1 MSTTSTKP
9 RSSAS
14 PVKAKSGRSK
24 PAKQMAARP
33 ERPAWDEEPGRVAK
47 TVKAV
52 VLAVVVLAVLGPLYT
67 IVLTSI
73 SSQAT
78 ITRAG
83 GLVLIPGEITL
94 AAYQQILSGG
104 VVTRAVLVSVGVTAA
119 GTLLSMVVS
128 VLCAYGLSRPGS
140 FAHTPILFTLLITM
154 FFSAGII
161 PAYLLV
167 SSLGLI
173 NTYWALIL
181 PSCISVFNIIIL
193 RGFFMG
199 IDRGILDSARIDGAS
214 EWRTL
219 TQIVLP
225 MSKAVT
231 AVIALFYGVGYW
243 NAFFNA
249 VLYINDSAMNPLQ
262 VVLRSYVL
270 QGVSVPGQIDVGDG
284 AAASPALQ
292 MAVIVLAMVPILL
305 VYPFVQ
311 KHFTKG
317 VMIGAVKG

>member
-1 MSTTSTKP
+1 MSATTAKALASSKSP
-9 RSSAS
+9 RF
-14 PVKAKSGRSK
+14 
-24 PAKQMAARP
+24 RP
-33 ERPAWDEEPGRVAK
+33 ERPAWDEEPGRLAR

-52 VLAVVVLAVLGPLYT
+52 VLAAVVLAVLGPLYT

-104 VVTRAVLVSVGVTAA
+104 VVTRAVLVSVGVTVT

-140 FAHTPILFTLLITM
+140 FAHTPILFTLLVTM

>member
-1 MSTTSTKP
+1 MSTITKP
-9 RSSAS
+9 AATVAAALRRNKSS
-14 PVKAKSGRSK
+14 
-24 PAKQMAARP
+24 
-33 ERPAWDEEPGRVAK
+33 RPAWEEEPGPAAK
-47 TVKAV
+47 AGKAAVLFLVVSAV
-52 VLAVVVLAVLGPLYT
+52 VGPLYS
-67 IVLTSI
+67 IVLTSL

-78 ITRAG
+78 ITSAG
-83 GLVLIPGEITL
+83 GMVIVPGEISL
-94 AAYQQILSGG
+94 DAYQQIISGG
-104 VVTRAVLVSVGVTAA
+104 VVTRAVLVSVGVTAV

-140 FAHTPILFTLLITM
+140 FAHTPLLFTLLLTM
-154 FFSAGII
+154 FFSAGMI
-161 PAYLLV
+161 PAFLLV
-167 SSLGLI
+167 SGLGLI

-181 PSCISVFNIIIL
+181 PGAISVFNIIIL

-214 EWRTL
+214 EWRIL
-219 TQIVLP
+219 GQIVLP

-249 VLYINDSAMNPLQ
+249 VLYINDSGMNPLQ

-270 QGVSVPGQIDVGDG
+270 QGVMIPGQIAVGQG
-284 AAASPALQ
+284 AAPSLALQ
-292 MAVIVLAMVPILL
+292 MAVIVVAVVPILM
-305 VYPFVQ
+305 VYPLVQ

>member
-1 MSTTSTKP
+1 MSNLTGK
-9 RSSAS
+9 
-14 PVKAKSGRSK
+14 V
-24 PAKQMAARP
+24 
-33 ERPAWDEEPGRVAK
+33 ERPQNATVSFRSRRAESDRPVWDEEPGLLAK
-47 TVKAV
+47 VGKIV
-52 VLAVVVLAVLGPLYT
+52 ILAVVVLAVLGPLYT

-78 ITRAG
+78 ITQAG
-83 GLVLIPGEITL
+83 GLVLIPGEISF
-94 AAYQQILSGG
+94 AAYQQILDGG
-104 VVTRAVLVSVGVTAA
+104 VVTRAVLVSVGVTAT
-119 GTLLSMVVS
+119 GTAISMVVS
-128 VLCAYGLSRPGS
+128 ILCAYGLSRPGS

-167 SSLGLI
+167 SGLGLI
-173 NTYWALIL
+173 NSYWALIL
-181 PSCISVFNIIIL
+181 PSSISVFNIIIL

-249 VLYINDSAMNPLQ
+249 VLYINDSAKNPLQ

-270 QGVSVPGQIDVGDG
+270 QGVSVPGQVDVGTG
-284 AAASPALQ
+284 AAAGPALQ
-292 MAVIVLAMVPILL
+292 MAVIVLATVPILI

>member
-1 MSTTSTKP
+1 MSTITKP
-9 RSSAS
+9 AATVAAALRREKSS
-14 PVKAKSGRSK
+14 
-24 PAKQMAARP
+24 
-33 ERPAWDEEPGRVAK
+33 RPAWEEEPGPAAK
-47 TVKAV
+47 IGKAA
-52 VLAVVVLAVLGPLYT
+52 VLTLVVLAVLGPLYS
-67 IVLTSI
+67 IVLTSL
-73 SSQAT
+73 SSQGT
-78 ITRAG
+78 IMAAG
-83 GLVLIPGEITL
+83 GMVIVPGEISL
-94 AAYQQILSGG
+94 DAYQQILSGG
-104 VVTRAVLVSVGVTAA
+104 VVTRAVLVSVGVTAV

-140 FAHTPILFTLLITM
+140 FAHTPLLFTLLLTM
-154 FFSAGII
+154 FFSAGMI
-161 PAYLLV
+161 PAFLLV
-167 SSLGLI
+167 SGLGMI

-181 PSCISVFNIIIL
+181 PSAISVFNIIIL

-214 EWRTL
+214 EWRIL

-249 VLYINDSAMNPLQ
+249 VLYINDSGMNPLQ

-270 QGVSVPGQIDVGDG
+270 QGVMIPGQIAVGQG
-284 AAASPALQ
+284 AAPSLALQ
-292 MAVIVLAMVPILL
+292 MAVIVVAVVPILM
-305 VYPFVQ
+305 VYPLVQ

>member
-1 MSTTSTKP
+1 MSIIDKVQASKNTTATF
-9 RSSAS
+9 R
-14 PVKAKSGRSK
+14 
-24 PAKQMAARP
+24 KQRTGA
-33 ERPAWDEEPGRVAK
+33 ERPAWEEEPSALGRAGKVIIL
-47 TVKAV
+47 VM
-52 VLAVVVLAVLGPLYT
+52 VVLAVLGPLYT

-83 GLVLIPGEITL
+83 GLVLIPGEISF
-94 AAYQQILSGG
+94 AAYQQILDGG
-104 VVTRAVLVSVGVTAA
+104 VVTRAVLVSVGVTAT
-119 GTLLSMVVS
+119 GTFISMVVS
-128 VLCAYGLSRPGS
+128 ILCAYGLSRPGS

-167 SSLGLI
+167 SGLGLI
-173 NTYWALIL
+173 NSYWALIL
-181 PSCISVFNIIIL
+181 PGAVSVFNIIIL

-199 IDRGILDSARIDGAS
+199 IDKGILESARIDGAS

-219 TQIVLP
+219 SQIVLP

-249 VLYINDSAMNPLQ
+249 VLYINDSAKNPLQ

-270 QGVSVPGQIDVGDG
+270 QGVSVPGQVDVGTG
-284 AAASPALQ
+284 AAAGPALQ
-292 MAVIVLAMVPILL
+292 MAVIVLATIPILL

>member
-1 MSTTSTKP
+1 MTTIIKP
-9 RSSAS
+9 TR
-14 PVKAKSGRSK
+14 PRRTG
-24 PAKQMAARP
+24 PARP
-33 ERPAWDEEPGRVAK
+33 VWEEEPGIA
-47 TVKAV
+47 VKAGKA
-52 VLAVVVLAVLGPLYT
+52 VLLCLVVLAVLGPLYT

-73 SSQAT
+73 SSQGT
-78 ITRAG
+78 ITQAG
-83 GLVLIPGEITL
+83 GLVLIPGEFSL
-94 AAYQQILSGG
+94 DAYRQILNGG
-104 VVTRAVLVSVGVTAA
+104 VVTRAVLVSVCITVT

-128 VLCAYGLSRPGS
+128 ILCAYGLSRPGS

-154 FFSAGII
+154 FFSAGMI
-161 PAYLLV
+161 PSYLLV
-167 SSLGLI
+167 SGLGLI
-173 NTYWALIL
+173 NSYWALIL
-181 PSCISVFNIIIL
+181 PSAVSVFNIIIL

-214 EWRTL
+214 EWRIL
-219 TQIVLP
+219 AQIVLP

-249 VLYINDSAMNPLQ
+249 VLYINDSSKNPLQ

-270 QGVSVPGQIDVGDG
+270 QGVSVPGQIDVGQG
-284 AAASPALQ
+284 VAPSLALQ
-292 MAVIVLAMVPILL
+292 MAVIVIAMVPILM

>member
-1 MSTTSTKP
+1 MTGP
-9 RSSAS
+9 AS
-14 PVKAKSGRSK
+14 
-24 PAKQMAARP
+24 
-33 ERPAWDEEPGRVAK
+33 
-47 TVKAV
+47 
-52 VLAVVVLAVLGPLYT
+52 
-67 IVLTSI
+67 
-73 SSQAT
+73 
-78 ITRAG
+78 
-83 GLVLIPGEITL
+83 
-94 AAYQQILSGG
+94 
-104 VVTRAVLVSVGVTAA
+104 
-119 GTLLSMVVS
+119 
-128 VLCAYGLSRPGS
+128 GS

-167 SSLGLI
+167 SGLGLI

-181 PSCISVFNIIIL
+181 PSSISVFNIIIL

-249 VLYINDSAMNPLQ
+249 ILYINDSSMNPLQ

-270 QGVSVPGQIDVGDG
+270 HGVSVPGQVDVGTG
-284 AAASPALQ
+284 AAAGPALQ
-292 MAVIVLAMVPILL
+292 MAVIVLAMIPILV

>member
-1 MSTTSTKP
+1 MSTITKP
-9 RSSAS
+9 AATDSAVLRRKKSS
-14 PVKAKSGRSK
+14 
-24 PAKQMAARP
+24 
-33 ERPAWDEEPGRVAK
+33 RPAWEEEPGLAAK
-47 TVKAV
+47 IGKAAVLTLV
-52 VLAVVVLAVLGPLYT
+52 VIAVLGPLYS
-67 IVLTSI
+67 IVLTSL
-73 SSQAT
+73 SSQAS
-78 ITRAG
+78 ITAAG
-83 GLVLIPGEITL
+83 GMVIVPGEISL
-94 AAYQQILSGG
+94 DAYRQILGGG
-104 VVTRAVLVSVGVTAA
+104 VVTRAVLVSVGVTTV

-140 FAHTPILFTLLITM
+140 FAHTPLLFTLLLTM
-154 FFSAGII
+154 FFSAGMI
-161 PAYLLV
+161 PAFLLV
-167 SSLGLI
+167 SGLGLI

-181 PSCISVFNIIIL
+181 PSAISVFNIIIL

-214 EWRTL
+214 EWRIL
-219 TQIVLP
+219 GQIVLP

-270 QGVSVPGQIDVGDG
+270 QGVMIPGQIAVGQG
-284 AAASPALQ
+284 AAPSLALQ
-292 MAVIVLAMVPILL
+292 MAVLVVAVVPILM
-305 VYPFVQ
+305 VYPLLQ

>member
-1 MSTTSTKP
+1 MSTITKP
-9 RSSAS
+9 AATVSAALRRNKSS
-14 PVKAKSGRSK
+14 
-24 PAKQMAARP
+24 
-33 ERPAWDEEPGRVAK
+33 RPAWEEEPGPAAK
-47 TVKAV
+47 IGKAAVLTMV
-52 VLAVVVLAVLGPLYT
+52 VIAVLGPLYS
-67 IVLTSI
+67 IVLTSL

-78 ITRAG
+78 ITSAG
-83 GLVLIPGEITL
+83 GMVIVPGEISL
-94 AAYQQILSGG
+94 DAYSQILNGG
-104 VVTRAVLVSVGVTAA
+104 VVTRAVLLSVGVTAV

-140 FAHTPILFTLLITM
+140 FAHTPLLFTLLLTM
-154 FFSAGII
+154 FFSAGMI
-161 PAYLLV
+161 PAFLLV
-167 SSLGLI
+167 SGLGLI

-181 PSCISVFNIIIL
+181 PSAISVFNIIIL

-214 EWRTL
+214 EWRIL
-219 TQIVLP
+219 GQIVLP

-270 QGVSVPGQIDVGDG
+270 QGVMIPGQIAVGQG
-284 AAASPALQ
+284 AAPSLALQ
-292 MAVIVLAMVPILL
+292 MAVLVVAVMPILM
-305 VYPFVQ
+305 VYPLLQ

>member
-1 MSTTSTKP
+1 MTTII
-9 RSSAS
+9 
-14 PVKAKSGRSK
+14 K
-24 PAKQMAARP
+24 PAGTRRTGP
-33 ERPAWDEEPGRVAK
+33 SRPAWEEEPGVAAK
-47 TVKAV
+47 AGKAV
-52 VLAVVVLAVLGPLYT
+52 LLFLVVLAVLGPLYT

-73 SSQAT
+73 SSQGT
-78 ITRAG
+78 ITQAG
-83 GLVLIPGEITL
+83 GLVLIPGEFSL
-94 AAYQQILSGG
+94 DAYRQILNGG
-104 VVTRAVLVSVGVTAA
+104 VVTRAVLVSVGVTVT

-128 VLCAYGLSRPGS
+128 ILCAYGLSRPGS
-140 FAHTPILFTLLITM
+140 FAHTPLLFTLLITM
-154 FFSAGII
+154 FFSAGMI
-161 PAYLLV
+161 PSYLLV
-167 SSLGLI
+167 SGLGLI
-173 NTYWALIL
+173 NSYWALIL
-181 PSCISVFNIIIL
+181 PSAVSVFNIIIL

-214 EWRTL
+214 EWRIL
-219 TQIVLP
+219 GQIVLP

-249 VLYINDSAMNPLQ
+249 VLYINDSAKNPLQ

-270 QGVSVPGQIDVGDG
+270 QGVSVPGQIDVGQG
-284 AAASPALQ
+284 VAPSLALQ
-292 MAVIVLAMVPILL
+292 MAVIVIAMVPILV

>member
-1 MSTTSTKP
+1 MSTI
-9 RSSAS
+9 
-14 PVKAKSGRSK
+14 SK
-24 PAKQMAARP
+24 PAASVSAALRRSKSS
-33 ERPAWDEEPGRVAK
+33 RPAWEEEPGPAAK
-47 TVKAV
+47 IGKAAVLTMV
-52 VLAVVVLAVLGPLYT
+52 VIAVLGPLYS
-67 IVLTSI
+67 IVLTSL

-78 ITRAG
+78 ITSAG
-83 GLVLIPGEITL
+83 GMVIVPGEITL
-94 AAYQQILSGG
+94 DAYSQILNGG
-104 VVTRAVLVSVGVTAA
+104 VVTRAVLVSVGVTVV
-119 GTLLSMVVS
+119 GTLLSMAVS

-140 FAHTPILFTLLITM
+140 FAHTPLLFTLLLTM
-154 FFSAGII
+154 FFSAGMI
-161 PAYLLV
+161 PAFLLV
-167 SSLGLI
+167 SGLGLI

-181 PSCISVFNIIIL
+181 PSAVSVFNIIIL

-214 EWRTL
+214 EWRIL
-219 TQIVLP
+219 GQIVLP

-270 QGVSVPGQIDVGDG
+270 QGVMVPGQIAVGQG
-284 AAASPALQ
+284 AAPSLALQ
-292 MAVIVLAMVPILL
+292 MAVLVVAVVPILV
-305 VYPFVQ
+305 VYPLLQ

>member
-1 MSTTSTKP
+1 MSIFSSNNSLTA
-9 RSSAS
+9 RSSLLRRQ
-14 PVKAKSGRSK
+14 PGSG
-24 PAKQMAARP
+24 PQRP
-33 ERPAWDEEPGRVAK
+33 SWDEEPGAATK
-47 TVKAV
+47 AGTAV

-67 IVLTSI
+67 IVLTSF

-78 ITRAG
+78 ITQAG
-83 GLVLIPGEITL
+83 GLVLVPGEMSL
-94 AAYQQILSGG
+94 SAYQQILSGG
-104 VVTRAVLVSVGVTAA
+104 VVTRAVLVSIGVTAT
-119 GTLLSMVVS
+119 GTALSMVVS

-140 FAHTPILFTLLITM
+140 FAHTPILFTLLVTM

-167 SSLGLI
+167 SGLGLI

-199 IDRGILDSARIDGAS
+199 MDRGILDSARIDGAS

-249 VLYINDSAMNPLQ
+249 VLYINDSSMNPLQ

-270 QGVSVPGQIDVGDG
+270 QGVSVAGQVDVGSG
-284 AAASPALQ
+284 AAAGPALQ
-292 MAVIVLAMVPILL
+292 MAVIVLAMVPILI

>member
-1 MSTTSTKP
+1 MSILVRNTRKP
-9 RSSAS
+9 VSSPQRA
-14 PVKAKSGRSK
+14 AWEEK
-24 PAKQMAARP
+24 P
-33 ERPAWDEEPGRVAK
+33 GVVAK
-47 TVKAV
+47 AGKFLILSAV
-52 VLAVVVLAVLGPLYT
+52 VLAVVGPLYT
-67 IVLTSI
+67 IVLTSV

-78 ITRAG
+78 ITQAG
-83 GLVLIPGEITL
+83 GLVLIPGEITF

-104 VVTRAVLVSVGVTAA
+104 VVTRAVLVSVGVTAT
-119 GTLLSMVVS
+119 GTALSMMVS

-154 FFSAGII
+154 FFSGGII

-199 IDRGILDSARIDGAS
+199 IDRGILDSARMDGAS
-214 EWRTL
+214 DWRTL

-270 QGVSVPGQIDVGDG
+270 QGVTVPGQIDVGQG

-292 MAVIVLAMVPILL
+292 MAVIVLAMVPILI

>member
-1 MSTTSTKP
+1 MTTLIKP
-9 RSSAS
+9 
-14 PVKAKSGRSK
+14 P
-24 PAKQMAARP
+24 RP
-33 ERPAWDEEPGRVAK
+33 RRTGTSRPAWEEEPGLAAK
-47 TVKAV
+47 TGKAV
-52 VLAVVVLAVLGPLYT
+52 LLCLVVLAVLGPLYT

-73 SSQAT
+73 SSQST
-78 ITRAG
+78 ITQAG

-94 AAYQQILSGG
+94 DAYSQILNGG
-104 VVTRAVLVSVGVTAA
+104 VVTRAVMVSVGVTTV
-119 GTLLSMVVS
+119 GTILSMVVS
-128 VLCAYGLSRPGS
+128 ILCAYGLSRPGS
-140 FAHTPILFTLLITM
+140 FAHTPLLFTLLITM
-154 FFSAGII
+154 FFSAGMI
-161 PAYLLV
+161 PSYLLV
-167 SSLGLI
+167 SGLGLI
-173 NTYWALIL
+173 NSYWALIL
-181 PSCISVFNIIIL
+181 PSAVSVFNIIIL

-214 EWRTL
+214 EWRIL
-219 TQIVLP
+219 GQIVLP

-270 QGVSVPGQIDVGDG
+270 QGVTVPGQIAVGQG
-284 AAASPALQ
+284 AAPSLALQ
-292 MAVIVLAMVPILL
+292 MAVIVIAMVPILV

>member
-1 MSTTSTKP
+1 MTTIIKP
-9 RSSAS
+9 TRPRRTGPSR
-14 PVKAKSGRSK
+14 PVW
-24 PAKQMAARP
+24 
-33 ERPAWDEEPGRVAK
+33 EEEPGIA
-47 TVKAV
+47 VKAGKA
-52 VLAVVVLAVLGPLYT
+52 VLLCLVVLAVLGPLYT

-73 SSQAT
+73 SSQGT
-78 ITRAG
+78 ITQAG

-94 AAYQQILSGG
+94 DAYRQILNGG
-104 VVTRAVLVSVGVTAA
+104 VVTRAVLVSVGVTVV

-128 VLCAYGLSRPGS
+128 ILCAYGLSRPGS
-140 FAHTPILFTLLITM
+140 FAHTPLLFTLLITM
-154 FFSAGII
+154 FFSAGMI
-161 PAYLLV
+161 PSYLLV
-167 SSLGLI
+167 SGLGLI
-173 NTYWALIL
+173 NSYWALIL
-181 PSCISVFNIIIL
+181 PSAVSVFNIIIL

-214 EWRTL
+214 EWRIL
-219 TQIVLP
+219 GQIVLP

-249 VLYINDSAMNPLQ
+249 VLYINDSAKNPLQ

-270 QGVSVPGQIDVGDG
+270 QGVSVPGQIDVGQG
-284 AAASPALQ
+284 VAPSLALQ
-292 MAVIVLAMVPILL
+292 MAVIVIAMVPILV

>member
-1 MSTTSTKP
+1 MNTTTKAP
-9 RSSAS
+9 AAFASS
-14 PVKAKSGRSK
+14 RL
-24 PAKQMAARP
+24 RR
-33 ERPAWDEEPGRVAK
+33 ERPAWDEEPGRMAK
-47 TVKAV
+47 TVKVV
-52 VLAVVVLAVLGPLYT
+52 VLAAVVLAVLGPLYT

-94 AAYQQILSGG
+94 AAYEQILSGR
-104 VVTRAVLVSVGVTAA
+104 VVTRAVLVSVGVTAT
-119 GTLLSMVVS
+119 GTLLSMLVS

-219 TQIVLP
+219 TEIVLP

>member
-1 MSTTSTKP
+1 MRRKK
-9 RSSAS
+9 SS
-14 PVKAKSGRSK
+14 
-24 PAKQMAARP
+24 
-33 ERPAWDEEPGRVAK
+33 RPAWEEEPGAAAK
-47 TVKAV
+47 ISKAAVLTLV
-52 VLAVVVLAVLGPLYT
+52 VISVLGPLYS
-67 IVLTSI
+67 IVLTSL
-73 SSQAT
+73 SSQST
-78 ITRAG
+78 ITSAG
-83 GLVLIPGEITL
+83 GMVIVPGEITL
-94 AAYQQILSGG
+94 DAYRQIISGG
-104 VVTRAVLVSVGVTAA
+104 VVTRAVLVSVGVTAV

-140 FAHTPILFTLLITM
+140 FAHTPILFTLLLTM
-154 FFSAGII
+154 FFSAGMI
-161 PAYLLV
+161 PAFLLV
-167 SSLGLI
+167 SGLGLI

-181 PSCISVFNIIIL
+181 PSAISVFNIIIL

-214 EWRTL
+214 EWRIL
-219 TQIVLP
+219 GQIVLP

-270 QGVSVPGQIDVGDG
+270 QGVMIPGQIAVGQG
-284 AAASPALQ
+284 AAPSLALQ
-292 MAVIVLAMVPILL
+292 MAVIVVAVVPILM
-305 VYPFVQ
+305 VYPLVQ

>member
-1 MSTTSTKP
+1 M
-9 RSSAS
+9 
-14 PVKAKSGRSK
+14 
-24 PAKQMAARP
+24 
-33 ERPAWDEEPGRVAK
+33 AK

-83 GLVLIPGEITL
+83 GLVLVPGEISL

-104 VVTRAVLVSVGVTAA
+104 VVTRAVLVSPWASPPPA
-119 GTLLSMVVS
+119 PLLSMVVS

-167 SSLGLI
+167 SGLGLI

-249 VLYINDSAMNPLQ
+249 VLYINDSSMNPLQ

-270 QGVSVPGQIDVGDG
+270 QGVSVPGQIDVGSG
-284 AAASPALQ
+284 AAAVPALQ
-292 MAVIVLAMVPILL
+292 MAVIVLAMVPILM

>member
-1 MSTTSTKP
+1 MSTVTKF
-9 RSSAS
+9 
-14 PVKAKSGRSK
+14 KKLQTGR
-24 PAKQMAARP
+24 PI
-33 ERPAWDEEPGRVAK
+33 RPAWEEEPGTAIK
-47 TVKAV
+47 TGKAV
-52 VLAVVVLAVLGPLYT
+52 ILALVVLAVLAPLYT

-73 SSQAT
+73 STQGT
-78 ITRAG
+78 ITKAG
-83 GLVLIPGEITL
+83 GLVLIPGEISFD
-94 AAYQQILSGG
+94 AYQQILSGG

-119 GTLLSMVVS
+119 GTALSMVVS
-128 VLCAYGLSRPGS
+128 ILCAYGLSRPGS

-167 SSLGLI
+167 SGLGLI
-173 NTYWALIL
+173 NSYWALIL

-199 IDRGILDSARIDGAS
+199 IDQGILESARIDGAS

-219 TQIVLP
+219 GQIVLP

-249 VLYINDSAMNPLQ
+249 VLYINDSSKNPLQ

-270 QGVSVPGQIDVGDG
+270 QGVSVPGQIDVGQG
-284 AAASPALQ
+284 VAASLALQ
-292 MAVIVLAMVPILL
+292 MAVIVLAMIPILF

>member
-1 MSTTSTKP
+1 MSATTTKALASSKSP
-9 RSSAS
+9 RL
-14 PVKAKSGRSK
+14 
-24 PAKQMAARP
+24 RP

-47 TVKAV
+47 TVKVV
-52 VLAVVVLAVLGPLYT
+52 VLAAVVLAVLGPLYT

-104 VVTRAVLVSVGVTAA
+104 VVTRAVLVSVGVTAT

-270 QGVSVPGQIDVGDG
+270 QGVSVPGQINVGDG

>member
-1 MSTTSTKP
+1 
-9 RSSAS
+9 
-14 PVKAKSGRSK
+14 
-24 PAKQMAARP
+24 
-33 ERPAWDEEPGRVAK
+33 
-47 TVKAV
+47 
-52 VLAVVVLAVLGPLYT
+52 
-67 IVLTSI
+67 
-73 SSQAT
+73 
-78 ITRAG
+78 
-83 GLVLIPGEITL
+83 
-94 AAYQQILSGG
+94 
-104 VVTRAVLVSVGVTAA
+104 
-119 GTLLSMVVS
+119 MVVS

-140 FAHTPILFTLLITM
+140 FAHTPILFTLLTTM
-154 FFSAGII
+154 FFSAGMI

-249 VLYINDSAMNPLQ
+249 ILYINDSAMNPLQ

-270 QGVSVPGQIDVGDG
+270 QGVSVPGQVDVG
-284 AAASPALQ
+284 AARPLHRRCRW
-292 MAVIVLAMVPILL
+292 P
-305 VYPFVQ
+305 
-311 KHFTKG
+311 
-317 VMIGAVKG
+317 

>member
-1 MSTTSTKP
+1 LRRKK
-9 RSSAS
+9 SS
-14 PVKAKSGRSK
+14 
-24 PAKQMAARP
+24 
-33 ERPAWDEEPGRVAK
+33 RPAWEEEPGPAAK
-47 TVKAV
+47 IGKAAVLTLV
-52 VLAVVVLAVLGPLYT
+52 VIAVLGPLYS
-67 IVLTSI
+67 IVLTSL

-78 ITRAG
+78 ITSAG
-83 GLVLIPGEITL
+83 GMVIVPGEISL
-94 AAYQQILSGG
+94 DAYYQILNGG
-104 VVTRAVLVSVGVTAA
+104 VVTRAVLVSVGVTAV

-140 FAHTPILFTLLITM
+140 FAHTPILFTLLLTM
-154 FFSAGII
+154 FFSAGMI
-161 PAYLLV
+161 PAFLLV
-167 SSLGLI
+167 SGLGLI

-181 PSCISVFNIIIL
+181 PSAVSVFNIIIL

-214 EWRTL
+214 EWRIL
-219 TQIVLP
+219 SQIVLP

-270 QGVSVPGQIDVGDG
+270 QGVMIPGQIAVGHG
-284 AAASPALQ
+284 AAPSLALQ
-292 MAVIVLAMVPILL
+292 MAVLVVAVMPILI
-305 VYPFVQ
+305 VYPLLQ

>member
-1 MSTTSTKP
+1 MTTII
-9 RSSAS
+9 
-14 PVKAKSGRSK
+14 K
-24 PAKQMAARP
+24 PARSRRTGTS
-33 ERPAWDEEPGRVAK
+33 RPAWEEEPGIAAK
-47 TVKAV
+47 AGKG
-52 VLAVVVLAVLGPLYT
+52 LLLFLVVLAVLGPLYT

-73 SSQAT
+73 SSQGT
-78 ITRAG
+78 ITQAG
-83 GLVLIPGEITL
+83 GLVLIPGEISFD
-94 AAYQQILSGG
+94 AYRQILNGG
-104 VVTRAVLVSVGVTAA
+104 VVTRAVLVSVGVTAV

-128 VLCAYGLSRPGS
+128 ILCAYGLSRPGS
-140 FAHTPILFTLLITM
+140 FAHTPLLFTLLITM
-154 FFSAGII
+154 FFSAGMI
-161 PAYLLV
+161 PSYLLV
-167 SSLGLI
+167 SGLGLI
-173 NTYWALIL
+173 NSYWSLIL
-181 PSCISVFNIIIL
+181 PSAVSVFNIIIL

-214 EWRTL
+214 EWRIL
-219 TQIVLP
+219 AQIVLP

-249 VLYINDSAMNPLQ
+249 VLYINDSAKNPLQ

-270 QGVSVPGQIDVGDG
+270 QGVSVPGQIDVGQG
-284 AAASPALQ
+284 VAPSLALQ
-292 MAVIVLAMVPILL
+292 MAVIVIAMVPILI

>member
-1 MSTTSTKP
+1 MSAVTSETRRIGGAVNRIRPSRRK
-9 RSSAS
+9 
-14 PVKAKSGRSK
+14 
-24 PAKQMAARP
+24 P
-33 ERPAWDEEPGRVAK
+33 ERPVWDEEPGVVAK
-47 TVKAV
+47 IGKVV

-78 ITRAG
+78 ITQAG
-83 GLVLIPGEITL
+83 GLPGEISF
-94 AAYQQILSGG
+94 AAYQQILNGG
-104 VVTRAVLVSVGVTAA
+104 VVTRAVLVSVGVTAT
-119 GTLLSMVVS
+119 GTALSMVVS
-128 VLCAYGLSRPGS
+128 ILCAYGLSRPGS

-167 SSLGLI
+167 SGLGLI

-249 VLYINDSAMNPLQ
+249 ILYINDSAMNPLQ

-270 QGVSVPGQIDVGDG
+270 QGVAVPGQVDVGTG
-284 AAASPALQ
+284 AAAGPALQ
-292 MAVIVLAMVPILL
+292 MAVIVLAMVPILI

>member
-1 MSTTSTKP
+1 MTTII
-9 RSSAS
+9 
-14 PVKAKSGRSK
+14 K
-24 PAKQMAARP
+24 PARP
-33 ERPAWDEEPGRVAK
+33 RRSGPSRPAWEEEPGIA
-47 TVKAV
+47 TKAGKV
-52 VLAVVVLAVLGPLYT
+52 VILTLVVLAVLGPLYT
-67 IVLTSI
+67 ILLTSI
-73 SSQAT
+73 SSQGT
-78 ITRAG
+78 ITQAG
-83 GLVLIPGEITL
+83 GLVLIPGEFSL
-94 AAYQQILSGG
+94 DAYRQILNGG
-104 VVTRAVLVSVGVTAA
+104 VVTRAVLVSVCITVT

-128 VLCAYGLSRPGS
+128 ILCAYGLSRPGS

-154 FFSAGII
+154 FFSAGMI
-161 PAYLLV
+161 PSYLLV
-167 SSLGLI
+167 SGLGLI
-173 NTYWALIL
+173 NSYWALIL
-181 PSCISVFNIIIL
+181 PSAVSVFNIIIL

-214 EWRTL
+214 EWRIL
-219 TQIVLP
+219 AQIVLP

-249 VLYINDSAMNPLQ
+249 VLYINDSSKNPLQ

-270 QGVSVPGQIDVGDG
+270 QGVSVPGQIDVGQG
-284 AAASPALQ
+284 VAPSLALQ
-292 MAVIVLAMVPILL
+292 MAVIVIAMVPILM

>member
-1 MSTTSTKP
+1 MSATTTKP
-9 RSSAS
+9 RL
-14 PVKAKSGRSK
+14 
-24 PAKQMAARP
+24 RP

-52 VLAVVVLAVLGPLYT
+52 VLAAVVLAVLGPLYT

-104 VVTRAVLVSVGVTAA
+104 VVTRAVLVSAGVTAT

-219 TQIVLP
+219 VHIVLP

>member
-1 MSTTSTKP
+1 MSATTAKALA
-9 RSSAS
+9 AS
-14 PVKAKSGRSK
+14 KSQRL
-24 PAKQMAARP
+24 RP
-33 ERPAWDEEPGRVAK
+33 ERPAWDEEPGRLAR

-52 VLAVVVLAVLGPLYT
+52 VLAAVVLAVLGPLYT

-104 VVTRAVLVSVGVTAA
+104 VVTRAVLVSVGVTVT

-140 FAHTPILFTLLITM
+140 FAHTPILFTLLVTM